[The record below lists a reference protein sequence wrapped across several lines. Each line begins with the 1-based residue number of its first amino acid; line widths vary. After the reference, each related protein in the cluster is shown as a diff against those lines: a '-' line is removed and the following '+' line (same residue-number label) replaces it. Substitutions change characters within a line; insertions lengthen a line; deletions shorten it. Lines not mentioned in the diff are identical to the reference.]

1 MNDIKLLEKLKKR
14 SRSSLETAIR
24 RYSAYVGTVIY
35 NTAGSSLS
43 REDMEEVAQDVFL
56 ALWNNAGNIYGESIT
71 AYIGRTAH
79 NMALNKLRALKP
91 ALPISDTLPS
101 EAEDPEAE
109 LEIKE
114 FSRMLY
120 NEIVGLG
127 PPDSEIFI
135 RYYYNNEKIREISAD
150 MGMNASTIKTKLRR
164 GKERL
169 KQILSGKGGLI

>member
-1 MNDIKLLEKLKKR
+1 MNDIQLLEKLKKR
-14 SRSSLETAIR
+14 SRSSLEAAIR
-24 RYSAYVGTVIY
+24 RYSSYVSTVIY

-43 REDMEEVAQDVFL
+43 KEDIEEVAQDVFL
-56 ALWNNAGNIYGESIT
+56 ALWNNAENIRGESIT

-79 NMALNKLRALKP
+79 NMALNKLRTLRP

-101 EAEDPEAE
+101 EDGNPEAE
-109 LEIKE
+109 LEVKE
-114 FSRMLY
+114 FSRLLY
-120 NEIVGLG
+120 EEIVGLG

-150 MGMNASTIKTKLRR
+150 MEMNASTIKSRLRR